1 LPSGVF
7 KQNAGTDV
15 TTDVIILRKRPSP
28 IDPDHARAQEWV
40 EAGAQRLF
48 DELGGETEPP
58 VNKSRGHSISVI
70 TPRPRS
76 LNWSGYVAGKRQL
89 EVLSADE
96 IPPDV
101 MAAVALACLAQ
112 IEADATTH
120 QDPAAQNRILN
131 PVRRLR
137 EIAQA
142 DMLPTPPIPLPYIK
156 TVPSQSE
163 GV

>member
-1 LPSGVF
+1 M
-7 KQNAGTDV
+7 
-15 TTDVIILRKRPSP
+15 
-28 IDPDHARAQEWV
+28 
-40 EAGAQRLF
+40 
-48 DELGGETEPP
+48 
-58 VNKSRGHSISVI
+58 
-70 TPRPRS
+70 
-76 LNWSGYVAGKRQL
+76 AGKRQL

-112 IEADATTH
+112 IEADAATH

-142 DMLPTPPIPLPYIK
+142 DMPPTPLIRL
-156 TVPSQSE
+156 S
-163 GV
+163 